1 MKVDVKNGNL
11 EAAMRQLRKKV
22 FNEGIVKDTLARRY
36 YTKKSDLER
45 RRRVVGKQRARAH
58 NRKMQFAW

>member
-1 MKVDVKNGNL
+1 MKVDVRNGNL

-22 FNEGIVKDTLARRY
+22 FNEGIVRDTLARRY

-45 RRRVVGKQRARAH
+45 RKRVVGKQRARIQ
-58 NRKMQFAW
+58 NRKNQLAW